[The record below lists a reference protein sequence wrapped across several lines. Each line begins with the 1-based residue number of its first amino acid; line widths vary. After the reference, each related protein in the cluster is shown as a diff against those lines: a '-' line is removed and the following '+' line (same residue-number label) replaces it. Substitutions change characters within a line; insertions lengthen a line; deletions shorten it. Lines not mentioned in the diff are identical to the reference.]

1 MALSTCPHNCCCK
14 PHHAPT
20 FTPTTPIPAQ
30 GCSSV
35 LFFEVRKK
43 KDLYIWMSKAPSG
56 PSVKFHVQN
65 GEQRRGA
72 AQV

>member
-1 MALSTCPHNCCCK
+1 
-14 PHHAPT
+14 
-20 FTPTTPIPAQ
+20 
-30 GCSSV
+30 V